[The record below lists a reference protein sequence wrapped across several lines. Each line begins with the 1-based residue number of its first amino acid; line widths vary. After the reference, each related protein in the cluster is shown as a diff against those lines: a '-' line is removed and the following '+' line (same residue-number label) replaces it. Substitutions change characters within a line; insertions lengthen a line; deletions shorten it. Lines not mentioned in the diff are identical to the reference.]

1 MKTKIIY
8 QCEFCLTDYETSE
21 EAFKCEADCLKLT
34 LEEYA
39 EYLKLLSE
47 EKRAFAQASC
57 VMNDE
62 VRERCDKAVKSVI
75 EFQKKYGIT
84 DSI

>member
-8 QCEFCLTDYETSE
+8 QCEFCLTEYKTSE

-34 LEEYA
+34 QEEYA
-39 EYLKLLSE
+39 KYLILLRE
-47 EKRAFAQASC
+47 EKEAFAQASC

-62 VRERCDKAVKSVI
+62 VRERCDKAVESVI
-75 EFQKKYGIT
+75 EFQKKHGIE
-84 DSI
+84 DS